1 MNNLN
6 NMDLNRIKSQ
16 FEDQYIKYLPMGGLD
31 YTCKVR
37 ESNRFGG
44 GAEVGLYFNGEYQCG
59 YWCEWDGS
67 QYTFEKMK
75 DYRSHR
81 MSLNFSCGSDF
92 TIYTDPSKNKEL
104 NYEEIEIRVEDYCR
118 THMMQSIREQL
129 AEKIL
134 NGELDFNI
142 YCNDLDGY
150 DCPPSK
156 IKNQIIEI

>member
-1 MNNLN
+1 
-6 NMDLNRIKSQ
+6 MDLNRIKLQ

-37 ESNRFGG
+37 ESNRFGS
-44 GAEVGLYFNGEYQCG
+44 GAEVELYFNGEYQYG

-67 QYTFEKMK
+67 QYTFEKMI

-81 MSLNFSCGSDF
+81 MSLSFSCGSDF
-92 TIYTDPSKNKEL
+92 TLYTDRLKVDEKYPAFSYNV
-104 NYEEIEIRVEDYCR
+104 IEDKVEKYCR
-118 THMMQSIREQL
+118 TNMMQTIREQL

-134 NGELDFNI
+134 SGELEINV
-142 YCNDLDGY
+142 YCSDMDGY

-156 IKNQIIEI
+156 IRNQIIEI

>member
-1 MNNLN
+1 
-6 NMDLNRIKSQ
+6 MDLNRIKSQ
-16 FEDQYIKYLPMGGLD
+16 FEDQYIKYFPLGGVD

-37 ESNRFGG
+37 KSDRFGD
-44 GAEVGLYFNGEYQCG
+44 GAEVLLYFNGEYQYS
-59 YWCEWDGS
+59 YWCEWDGEK
-67 QYTFEKMK
+67 YTFEKMI

-92 TIYTDPSKNKEL
+92 TLYTDPRKDKERYSYLSYEKIESK
-104 NYEEIEIRVEDYCR
+104 VEDYCR
-118 THMMQSIREQL
+118 EHMMQTIREQL

-134 NGELDFNI
+134 RGELKINI
-142 YCNDLDGY
+142 YCSDMDGY